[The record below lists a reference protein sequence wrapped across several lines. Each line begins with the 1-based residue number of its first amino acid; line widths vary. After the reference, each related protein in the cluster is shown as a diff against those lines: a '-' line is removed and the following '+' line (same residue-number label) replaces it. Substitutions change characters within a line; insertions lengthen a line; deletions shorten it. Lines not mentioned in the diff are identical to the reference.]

1 MRILVCLLCLLQ
13 LHSVCL
19 GQTPKIGDQLPGFTL
34 SELVNSTQLTFK
46 PEEARGKILI
56 IEFWGTWCAPCIP
69 ALMHLDSLQRKFP
82 TDLQVIAVS
91 DDSRERLEKFLT
103 KKPVSIPLASDPAGK
118 LARIFKSHIVPHSI
132 VVNRNQQIIGSTTPD
147 QLTEEA
153 IRGLIEGKNMT
164 FTQKQDSE
172 FDPQKDYFDAEPTVQ
187 SSVEKRAYMQGLP
200 SYSRPG
206 KGVFKDRRITFVNV
220 LPQVVFMTAFGFSP
234 ERTKNELPKESNT
247 YKPENIVCLDVI
259 VPKSKKESL
268 SAVLKAECEKQ
279 FAIQVQVVKEKARVY
294 VLTRVS
300 GAEMPKPSTQKSEY
314 SSGGS
319 GLEAT
324 AVSVNV
330 LRDYVESALQR
341 PVIDETKLLDKYDF
355 KLSVLQENRK
365 ASLIDSLK
373 TIGFVLVEDQREVD
387 FLVLKQK

>member
-1 MRILVCLLCLLQ
+1 MRILTCLFCLLQ
-13 LHSVCL
+13 LQFVCL
-19 GQTPKIGDQLPGFTL
+19 GQTPKIGDQLPDFTL

-82 TDLQVIAVS
+82 ADLRVIAVS

-118 LARIFKSHIVPHSI
+118 LARIFNSHIVPHSI

-172 FDPQKDYFDAEPTVQ
+172 FDPQKDYFDAKPTVQ
-187 SSVEKRAYMQGLP
+187 SSVEKRPYMQGLP

-206 KGVFKDRRITFVNV
+206 KGVFKDRRITFINV
-220 LPQVVFMTAFGFSP
+220 LPQVIFMTAFGFSS
-234 ERTKNELPKESNT
+234 ERTKNELLKEST
-247 YKPENIVCLDVI
+247 SYKPENIVCLDVI
-259 VPKSKKESL
+259 VPERKKESL
-268 SAVLKAECEKQ
+268 NAVLKAVCETK
-279 FAIQVQVVKEKARVY
+279 FAVQAQVVKEKARVY
-294 VLTRVS
+294 ILTRIT
-300 GAEMPKPSTQKSEY
+300 GADLPKPSTQKS
-314 SSGGS
+314 
-319 GLEAT
+319 
-324 AVSVNV
+324 
-330 LRDYVESALQR
+330 DYGA
-341 PVIDETKLLDKYDF
+341 PHI
-355 KLSVLQENRK
+355 
-365 ASLIDSLK
+365 
-373 TIGFVLVEDQREVD
+373 
-387 FLVLKQK
+387 